1 MGKSKKAKGSTSGS
15 AAKGAAEE
23 LDPRSHPVIG
33 FGRLIRVA
41 LAPSA
46 AADIIV
52 GIAIAHRGQWPTT
65 ALPWLLV
72 PASLGIYHGAMALND
87 WSDRHEDAV
96 SRPDRPIPS
105 GSIGPGFALGISVL
119 LILGGILWATAA
131 GPRAG
136 IWMAVVALLAVGY
149 DLAGRG
155 PLRGPMLLGLCRA
168 GNLGAGLAS
177 PYLVGQMDLQAAPL
191 LLPLS
196 LLYGLHIFF
205 ISRLGRLEDLEDEE
219 PLEDRPTDAMR
230 GAGFTALAVPVVGI
244 LACGWIAMSRPSEEV
259 MLPIAAGLVLSSA
272 LAGWNAVAI
281 LGRARVEHEKGWER
295 ASVGAAT
302 GLALRRLPMFTASIA
317 VIAAFMGPASWVA
330 IAFAILGA
338 KVSGML
344 RSVFPLT

>member
-1 MGKSKKAKGSTSGS
+1 MGKSNKGEGQGT
-15 AAKGAAEE
+15 KE
-23 LDPRSHPVIG
+23 LDVVAHPVIG
-33 FGRLIRVA
+33 FGRLIRIA

-65 ALPWLLV
+65 VLPWLLV
-72 PASLGIYHGAMALND
+72 PASLGVYHGAMALND
-87 WSDRHEDAV
+87 WSDRQEDAV

-105 GSIGPGFALGISVL
+105 GSIGPGFALAVSVL
-119 LILGGILWATAA
+119 LIFGGILWATAA

-136 IWMAVVALLAVGY
+136 AWIAVVAMLAVGY

-155 PLRGPMLLGLCRA
+155 PLRGPILLGLCRA

-177 PYLVGQMDLQAAPL
+177 PFLVGQMDPQAAL
-191 LLPLS
+191 LLMPLA

-205 ISRLGRLEDLEDEE
+205 ISRLGRLEDLEDEK
-219 PLEDRPTDAMR
+219 PLGERPTDALR
-230 GAGFTALAVPVVGI
+230 GAGMTALAVPVVGVFTF
-244 LACGWIAMSRPSEEV
+244 GWIAMPAPAEDS
-259 MLPIAAGLVLSSA
+259 MLPLAVGLVLSSV
-272 LAGWNAVAI
+272 LAGWNSI
-281 LGRARVEHEKGWER
+281 TLLGRARVERAKGWER

-302 GLALRRLPMFTASIA
+302 GLALRRLSLFTASVA
-317 VIAAFMGPASWVA
+317 LLGAFMGPASWVA
-330 IAFAILGA
+330 VAFAVLGA